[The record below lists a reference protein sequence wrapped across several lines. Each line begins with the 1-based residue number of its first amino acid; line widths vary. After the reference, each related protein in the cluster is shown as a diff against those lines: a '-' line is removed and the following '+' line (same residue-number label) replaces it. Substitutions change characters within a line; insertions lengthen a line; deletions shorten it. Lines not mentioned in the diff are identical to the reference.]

1 MNVTDS
7 KGYRTVSRRSAIDGA
22 VTDESGSDG
31 HSRLTLNELA
41 QTMDSRGQPHV
52 EKVRS
57 EWNRRRRD
65 TAPVLKVHELSKNFG
80 AVRILN
86 DVTFQMAEGEVISL
100 IGASG
105 SGKSTLLRCIN
116 FLETPTSG
124 RMEVMG
130 DAISIT
136 TNRPGKSE
144 ITNRAKIRLFR
155 QRTGMVFQ
163 NFNLWPHR
171 TVIGNVTEALVY
183 VLGKG
188 RREAEDMALSALSK
202 VGMAEFRDRYPSQLS
217 GGQQQRVAIAR
228 VLAMRPKIMLFD
240 EPTSALDPELVGEVL
255 KVIRT
260 LAEEGAT
267 ILLVTHEMRFARD
280 VSSRMIFL
288 RKGILEQDD
297 APEELFRNPASE
309 AVKRFLSSVMPA
321 AA

>member
-1 MNVTDS
+1 
-7 KGYRTVSRRSAIDGA
+7 
-22 VTDESGSDG
+22 
-31 HSRLTLNELA
+31 
-41 QTMDSRGQPHV
+41 MDSRGQPHV

-124 RMEVMG
+124 RIEVMG

-228 VLAMRPKIMLFD
+228 VLAMRPK
-240 EPTSALDPELVGEVL
+240 
-255 KVIRT
+255 
-260 LAEEGAT
+260 
-267 ILLVTHEMRFARD
+267 
-280 VSSRMIFL
+280 
-288 RKGILEQDD
+288 
-297 APEELFRNPASE
+297 
-309 AVKRFLSSVMPA
+309 
-321 AA
+321 

>member
-1 MNVTDS
+1 M
-7 KGYRTVSRRSAIDGA
+7 
-22 VTDESGSDG
+22 
-31 HSRLTLNELA
+31 
-41 QTMDSRGQPHV
+41 
-52 EKVRS
+52 
-57 EWNRRRRD
+57 
-65 TAPVLKVHELSKNFG
+65 APVLKVHELSKNFG

-124 RMEVMG
+124 RIEVMG

-183 VLGKG
+183 V
-188 RREAEDMALSALSK
+188 
-202 VGMAEFRDRYPSQLS
+202 
-217 GGQQQRVAIAR
+217 
-228 VLAMRPKIMLFD
+228 
-240 EPTSALDPELVGEVL
+240 
-255 KVIRT
+255 
-260 LAEEGAT
+260 
-267 ILLVTHEMRFARD
+267 
-280 VSSRMIFL
+280 
-288 RKGILEQDD
+288 
-297 APEELFRNPASE
+297 
-309 AVKRFLSSVMPA
+309 
-321 AA
+321 

>member
-1 MNVTDS
+1 
-7 KGYRTVSRRSAIDGA
+7 
-22 VTDESGSDG
+22 
-31 HSRLTLNELA
+31 
-41 QTMDSRGQPHV
+41 MDSRGQPHV

-124 RMEVMG
+124 RIEVMG

-183 VLGKG
+183 VL
-188 RREAEDMALSALSK
+188 
-202 VGMAEFRDRYPSQLS
+202 
-217 GGQQQRVAIAR
+217 
-228 VLAMRPKIMLFD
+228 
-240 EPTSALDPELVGEVL
+240 
-255 KVIRT
+255 
-260 LAEEGAT
+260 
-267 ILLVTHEMRFARD
+267 
-280 VSSRMIFL
+280 
-288 RKGILEQDD
+288 
-297 APEELFRNPASE
+297 
-309 AVKRFLSSVMPA
+309 
-321 AA
+321 

>member
-1 MNVTDS
+1 
-7 KGYRTVSRRSAIDGA
+7 
-22 VTDESGSDG
+22 
-31 HSRLTLNELA
+31 
-41 QTMDSRGQPHV
+41 
-52 EKVRS
+52 
-57 EWNRRRRD
+57 
-65 TAPVLKVHELSKNFG
+65 
-80 AVRILN
+80 VRILN

-124 RMEVMG
+124 RIEVMG

-228 VLAMRPKIMLFD
+228 VLA
-240 EPTSALDPELVGEVL
+240 
-255 KVIRT
+255 
-260 LAEEGAT
+260 
-267 ILLVTHEMRFARD
+267 
-280 VSSRMIFL
+280 
-288 RKGILEQDD
+288 
-297 APEELFRNPASE
+297 
-309 AVKRFLSSVMPA
+309 
-321 AA
+321 

>member
-1 MNVTDS
+1 
-7 KGYRTVSRRSAIDGA
+7 
-22 VTDESGSDG
+22 
-31 HSRLTLNELA
+31 
-41 QTMDSRGQPHV
+41 MDSRGQPHV

>member
-1 MNVTDS
+1 
-7 KGYRTVSRRSAIDGA
+7 
-22 VTDESGSDG
+22 
-31 HSRLTLNELA
+31 
-41 QTMDSRGQPHV
+41 MDSRGQPHV

-124 RMEVMG
+124 RIEVMG

-188 RREAEDMALSALSK
+188 
-202 VGMAEFRDRYPSQLS
+202 
-217 GGQQQRVAIAR
+217 
-228 VLAMRPKIMLFD
+228 
-240 EPTSALDPELVGEVL
+240 
-255 KVIRT
+255 
-260 LAEEGAT
+260 
-267 ILLVTHEMRFARD
+267 
-280 VSSRMIFL
+280 
-288 RKGILEQDD
+288 
-297 APEELFRNPASE
+297 
-309 AVKRFLSSVMPA
+309 
-321 AA
+321 

>member
-1 MNVTDS
+1 MARDRCV
-7 KGYRTVSRRSAIDGA
+7 AEGA
-22 VTDESGSDG
+22 VTDGSRIDG
-31 HSRLTLNELA
+31 HSRQAAMHELA
-41 QTMDSRGQPHV
+41 QTTDNWARPGD
-52 EKVRS
+52 EKMQA
-57 EWNRRRRD
+57 EWDPRRHD
-65 TAPVLKVHELSKNFG
+65 IPPVLKVHELSKAFG

-86 DVTFQMAEGEVISL
+86 DVTFRMAEGEVISL

-124 RMEVMG
+124 RIEVMG
-130 DAISIT
+130 DAISI

-163 NFNLWPHR
+163 SFNLWPHR

-188 RREAEDMALSALSK
+188 WREAEDMALSALSK

-280 VSSRMIFL
+280 VSNRMIFL
-288 RKGILEQDD
+288 RKGMLEQDD

-309 AVKRFLSSVMPA
+309 AVKRFLSSVMSA

>member
-1 MNVTDS
+1 MNLTDS
-7 KGYRTVSRRSAIDGA
+7 KEYRAVSGRCVAGGL
-22 VTDESGSDG
+22 TDRNGSDG
-31 HSRLTLNELA
+31 HIRQPANNELA
-41 QTMDSRGQPHV
+41 QTSDNWARPGV
-52 EKVRS
+52 EKMQA
-57 EWNRRRRD
+57 EWDRRRHD
-65 TAPVLKVHELSKNFG
+65 MAPVLEVHELSKSFD

-86 DVTFQMAEGEVISL
+86 DVTFQMAQGEVVSL
-100 IGASG
+100 VGASG

-124 RMEVMG
+124 RIVVTG

-136 TNRPGKSE
+136 SNRRGKSE
-144 ITNRAKIRLFR
+144 ITNGAKIRLFR

-183 VLGKG
+183 VLRKG
-188 RREAEDMALSALSK
+188 RREAEDMGLSALSK

-280 VSSRMIFL
+280 VSNRMIFL

-321 AA
+321 AV

>member
-7 KGYRTVSRRSAIDGA
+7 KGYRTVSRRSAIDGV

-52 EKVRS
+52 ERVRS

-65 TAPVLKVHELSKNFG
+65 MAPVLKVHELSKNFG

-124 RMEVMG
+124 RIEVMG

>member
-7 KGYRTVSRRSAIDGA
+7 KGYRTVSRRSAIDVA

-124 RMEVMG
+124 RIEVMG

>member
-1 MNVTDS
+1 
-7 KGYRTVSRRSAIDGA
+7 
-22 VTDESGSDG
+22 
-31 HSRLTLNELA
+31 
-41 QTMDSRGQPHV
+41 MDSRGQPHV

-124 RMEVMG
+124 RIEVMG

-240 EPTSALDPELVGEVL
+240 KPTSALDPELVGEVL

>member
-1 MNVTDS
+1 M
-7 KGYRTVSRRSAIDGA
+7 
-22 VTDESGSDG
+22 
-31 HSRLTLNELA
+31 
-41 QTMDSRGQPHV
+41 
-52 EKVRS
+52 
-57 EWNRRRRD
+57 
-65 TAPVLKVHELSKNFG
+65 APVLKVHELSKNFG

-124 RMEVMG
+124 RIEVMG

-228 VLAMRPKIMLFD
+228 VLAMRPK
-240 EPTSALDPELVGEVL
+240 
-255 KVIRT
+255 
-260 LAEEGAT
+260 
-267 ILLVTHEMRFARD
+267 
-280 VSSRMIFL
+280 
-288 RKGILEQDD
+288 
-297 APEELFRNPASE
+297 
-309 AVKRFLSSVMPA
+309 
-321 AA
+321 

>member
-124 RMEVMG
+124 RIEVMG

-228 VLAMRPKIMLFD
+228 VLAMRPK
-240 EPTSALDPELVGEVL
+240 
-255 KVIRT
+255 
-260 LAEEGAT
+260 
-267 ILLVTHEMRFARD
+267 
-280 VSSRMIFL
+280 
-288 RKGILEQDD
+288 
-297 APEELFRNPASE
+297 
-309 AVKRFLSSVMPA
+309 
-321 AA
+321 

>member
-1 MNVTDS
+1 
-7 KGYRTVSRRSAIDGA
+7 
-22 VTDESGSDG
+22 
-31 HSRLTLNELA
+31 
-41 QTMDSRGQPHV
+41 MDSRGQPHV

-124 RMEVMG
+124 RIEVMG

-228 VLAMRPKIMLFD
+228 VLAMRPKIMLF
-240 EPTSALDPELVGEVL
+240 
-255 KVIRT
+255 
-260 LAEEGAT
+260 
-267 ILLVTHEMRFARD
+267 
-280 VSSRMIFL
+280 
-288 RKGILEQDD
+288 
-297 APEELFRNPASE
+297 
-309 AVKRFLSSVMPA
+309 
-321 AA
+321 

>member
-57 EWNRRRRD
+57 EWNRRRHD
-65 TAPVLKVHELSKNFG
+65 MAPVLKVHELSKNFG

-124 RMEVMG
+124 RIEVMG

-183 VLGKG
+183 VLGRG

>member
-1 MNVTDS
+1 M
-7 KGYRTVSRRSAIDGA
+7 
-22 VTDESGSDG
+22 
-31 HSRLTLNELA
+31 
-41 QTMDSRGQPHV
+41 
-52 EKVRS
+52 
-57 EWNRRRRD
+57 
-65 TAPVLKVHELSKNFG
+65 APVLKVHELSKNFG

-124 RMEVMG
+124 RIEVMG

-228 VLAMRPKIMLFD
+228 VLAMRPKI
-240 EPTSALDPELVGEVL
+240 
-255 KVIRT
+255 
-260 LAEEGAT
+260 
-267 ILLVTHEMRFARD
+267 
-280 VSSRMIFL
+280 
-288 RKGILEQDD
+288 
-297 APEELFRNPASE
+297 
-309 AVKRFLSSVMPA
+309 
-321 AA
+321 

>member
-124 RMEVMG
+124 RIEVMG

>member
-57 EWNRRRRD
+57 EWNRRRHD
-65 TAPVLKVHELSKNFG
+65 MAPVLKVHELSKNFG

-124 RMEVMG
+124 RIEVMG

>member
-1 MNVTDS
+1 
-7 KGYRTVSRRSAIDGA
+7 
-22 VTDESGSDG
+22 
-31 HSRLTLNELA
+31 
-41 QTMDSRGQPHV
+41 MDSRGQPHV

-124 RMEVMG
+124 RIEVMG

-255 KVIRT
+255 K
-260 LAEEGAT
+260 
-267 ILLVTHEMRFARD
+267 
-280 VSSRMIFL
+280 
-288 RKGILEQDD
+288 
-297 APEELFRNPASE
+297 
-309 AVKRFLSSVMPA
+309 
-321 AA
+321 

>member
-1 MNVTDS
+1 MAS
-7 KGYRTVSRRSAIDGA
+7 
-22 VTDESGSDG
+22 
-31 HSRLTLNELA
+31 
-41 QTMDSRGQPHV
+41 
-52 EKVRS
+52 
-57 EWNRRRRD
+57 
-65 TAPVLKVHELSKNFG
+65 VLEVHELSKSFD

-86 DVTFQMAEGEVISL
+86 DVTFQMAQGEVVSL
-100 IGASG
+100 VGASG

-124 RMEVMG
+124 RIVVTG

-136 TNRPGKSE
+136 SNRRGKSE
-144 ITNRAKIRLFR
+144 ITNGAKIRHFR

-183 VLGKG
+183 VLRKG

-280 VSSRMIFL
+280 VSNRMIFL

-321 AA
+321 AV

>member
-1 MNVTDS
+1 
-7 KGYRTVSRRSAIDGA
+7 
-22 VTDESGSDG
+22 
-31 HSRLTLNELA
+31 
-41 QTMDSRGQPHV
+41 MDSRGQPHV

-124 RMEVMG
+124 RIEVMG

-240 EPTSALDPELVGEVL
+240 EPTS
-255 KVIRT
+255 
-260 LAEEGAT
+260 
-267 ILLVTHEMRFARD
+267 
-280 VSSRMIFL
+280 
-288 RKGILEQDD
+288 
-297 APEELFRNPASE
+297 
-309 AVKRFLSSVMPA
+309 
-321 AA
+321 

>member
-1 MNVTDS
+1 
-7 KGYRTVSRRSAIDGA
+7 
-22 VTDESGSDG
+22 
-31 HSRLTLNELA
+31 
-41 QTMDSRGQPHV
+41 MDSRGQPHV

-124 RMEVMG
+124 RIEVMG